1 MPRTCLVYQ
10 FDRHIPYLTAWEW
23 QKQLVEERKQARHGG
38 QEIPDVLLLVE
49 HPAVYTLGQGSSLEF
64 LKFSPQDP
72 DIECHR
78 IERGGEVT
86 HHAIGQLVAYPILN
100 LDRHQH
106 DLHWYLRQLEE
117 VIIQVLAKF
126 GVTSQRIQGL
136 TGVWINVDG
145 EHQKIAPQK
154 TGAKKIAQVGIKVSQ
169 WITMHGFA
177 LNINMD
183 LSGFERI
190 VPCGI
195 SNCQV
200 CNLNQFLP
208 DFDNENLF
216 VDVREAIA
224 ETFAKIFDLELL
236 VKTNDIPLPSPAIAT
251 IEIASSFD

>member
-1 MPRTCLVYQ
+1 MMPRTCLVYQ
-10 FDRHIPYLTAWEW
+10 FDRLIPYLTAWEW
-23 QKQLVEERKQARHGG
+23 QKQLVEERKQARRVG
-38 QEIPDVLLLVE
+38 QDLPDVLLLVE

-64 LKFSPQDP
+64 LKFSPEDP

-126 GVTSQRIQGL
+126 GVASQRIQGL
-136 TGVWINVDG
+136 TGVWIDVDG
-145 EHQKIAPQK
+145 ENQKIAP
-154 TGAKKIAQVGIKVSQ
+154 KKIAQVGIKVSQ
-169 WITMHGFA
+169 WLTMHGFA

-183 LSGFERI
+183 LSGFEQI

-195 SNCQV
+195 SDCQV

-216 VDVREAIA
+216 IEVRKAIA
-224 ETFAKIFDLELL
+224 ETFGKIFDLELL
-236 VKTNDIPLPSPAIAT
+236 IQSNDIPLPSTAIAT
-251 IEIASSFD
+251 IEIASSFN

>member
-1 MPRTCLVYQ
+1 MQRTCLVYQ
-10 FDRHIPYLTAWEW
+10 FDRPIPYLTAWQW
-23 QKQLVEERKQARHGG
+23 QKQLVEERKQARRMG
-38 QEIPDVLLLVE
+38 QDLPDVLLLVE

-64 LKFSPQDP
+64 LKFSPEDP

-126 GVTSQRIQGL
+126 GVASQRIQGL
-136 TGVWINVDG
+136 TGVWINFA
-145 EHQKIAPQK
+145 EKSQ
-154 TGAKKIAQVGIKVSQ
+154 KIAQVGIKISQ

-183 LSGFERI
+183 LSGFDRI

-195 SNCQV
+195 TDCQV
-200 CNLNQFLP
+200 CNLNQFLT
-208 DFDNENLF
+208 DVENENIF
-216 VDVREAIA
+216 INVRREIA
-224 ETFAKIFDLELL
+224 QTFAKIFDLELL
-236 VKTNDIPLPSPAIAT
+236 IQTHDIPLPSTAIAT
-251 IEIASSFD
+251 IEIASSFN

>member
-1 MPRTCLVYQ
+1 MQRTCLLYQ
-10 FDRHIPYLTAWEW
+10 FDRPIPYLTAWQW
-23 QKQLVEERKQARHGG
+23 QKQLVEERKQARRMG
-38 QEIPDVLLLVE
+38 QDLPDVLLLVE
-49 HPAVYTLGQGSSLEF
+49 HPSVYTLGQGSSLEF
-64 LKFSPQDP
+64 LKFSPEDP

-126 GVTSQRIQGL
+126 GVASQRIQGL
-136 TGVWINVDG
+136 TGVWINFA
-145 EHQKIAPQK
+145 EKSQ
-154 TGAKKIAQVGIKVSQ
+154 KIAQVGIKVSQ

-183 LSGFERI
+183 LSGFDRI

-195 SNCQV
+195 SDCQV
-200 CNLNQFLP
+200 CNLNQFLT
-208 DFDNENLF
+208 DVENENLF
-216 VDVREAIA
+216 IKVRREIA
-224 ETFAKIFDLELL
+224 QTFSKIFDLELL
-236 VKTNDIPLPSPAIAT
+236 IQTHDIPLPSTAIAT
-251 IEIASSFD
+251 IEIASSFN